1 MIRDIL
7 NFPIPQPDKSRHDQ
21 MVSLVE
27 RMLSLHKNLSAAK
40 TPDEK
45 KVLQRQITTT
55 DRQIDNLTYKLYQLT
70 LDEIKIVED
79 STK

>member
-1 MIRDIL
+1 
-7 NFPIPQPDKSRHDQ
+7 

-27 RMLSLHKNLSAAK
+27 RMLSLHKNLAAAK

-55 DRQIDNLTYKLYQLT
+55 DRQIDHLTYKLYHLAD
-70 LDEIKIVED
+70 DEIKIVQE
-79 STK
+79 SQNS